1 MPKGPEKSSNCWHTA
16 KQMTRKDFKRSC
28 QLSQRFTL
36 TPMTWKGQI
45 WKRRIASVSIRQES
59 LRRSSVTEQRREYS
73 PEGNRV
79 IPRER
84 YVSYFVLK
92 TSKILKESEEFYS
105 YRVWIIYTG
114 SELFIPDPKLSPN
127 CSRLRNYLFMPN
139 TNYSHHIRSPW
150 RPMI

>member
-1 MPKGPEKSSNCWHTA
+1 
-16 KQMTRKDFKRSC
+16 
-28 QLSQRFTL
+28 
-36 TPMTWKGQI
+36 MTWKGQI

-92 TSKILKESEEFYS
+92 TSKIWKESEEFYS

-114 SELFIPDPKLSPN
+114 SEVISKLLTPQKLSVHAE
-127 CSRLRNYLFMPN
+127 YKLFTP
-139 TNYSHHIRSPW
+139 H
-150 RPMI
+150 